1 MSSMGGGSIQGGMI
15 GTGSKKGPW
24 ADLDAEEENE
34 KQKKNAELDDKE
46 ELIAEIA
53 DYLLNNE
60 ATP

>member
-1 MSSMGGGSIQGGMI
+1 MI

-24 ADLDAEEENE
+24 ADLDTEEENE

-60 ATP
+60 VSP